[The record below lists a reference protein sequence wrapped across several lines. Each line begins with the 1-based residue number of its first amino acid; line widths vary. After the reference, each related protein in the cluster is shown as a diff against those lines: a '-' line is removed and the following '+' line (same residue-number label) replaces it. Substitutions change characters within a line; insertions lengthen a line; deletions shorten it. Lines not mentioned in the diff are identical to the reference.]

1 MSASLVASATGARH
15 GLVAPPAAVPAS
27 AAQVAGVHHASVP
40 LDADPGRSAGGG
52 VARDADLAA
61 TAAVAESLERWAA
74 SVATLPLRRASTVPA
89 GEQVSP
95 DAWTLHA
102 PDQRRDPAFPHSAA
116 YPADPWLTEA
126 YDLVTNASR
135 WVPAAL
141 VSLTDDF
148 GALAT
153 SSGLA
158 ADPSVT
164 KALLRATQELVERD
178 AYVATWLHQLGGR
191 EVPVPAFA
199 AEVAPLGGVVRAF
212 DCTPRFSPHPVA
224 LVAGTLPLGG
234 SPRHSL
240 GVACRATWAEAV
252 ERAYLEMLQ
261 GTVFVGHV
269 LSAHPEL
276 VGMAPGAVTGF
287 DEHAVYYAAN
297 PRRWDEVPLLRHAE
311 PAPPPPVR
319 APEADPSPEARTGTS
334 GETPGTSGVR
344 TGTPGERPG
353 TSGVTTGTP
362 GERPGTPGE
371 GSSPARQLHRLVTAL
386 GEAGVR
392 LYYRELTTDDCNQLG
407 LRVVRVLSPDL
418 TPLHHDHRWP
428 FLGGTTADV
437 AWRYPEAQQRRGNR
451 PFPSPHPHALG

>member
-1 MSASLVASATGARH
+1 MSARLVASATGARH

-27 AAQVAGVHHASVP
+27 AAQVPGVHHASVP
-40 LDADPGRSAGGG
+40 LDTDPGRSAGGG
-52 VARDADLAA
+52 VARDPELAA
-61 TAAVAESLERWAA
+61 IAAVAEALERWAA
-74 SVATLPLRRASTVPA
+74 SVAPLPLRRASTVPPD
-89 GEQVSP
+89 EQVGQ
-95 DAWTLHA
+95 DAWTLYA
-102 PDQRRDPAFPHSAA
+102 PAQRRDPAFPHATA
-116 YPADPWLTEA
+116 YPEDPWLTEA
-126 YDLVTNASR
+126 FDLATNTSR

-141 VSLTDDF
+141 VSLTADF

-164 KALLRATQELVERD
+164 KALLRATQEIVERD
-178 AYVATWLHQLGGR
+178 AYVTTWLHQLGGR
-191 EVPVPAFA
+191 EVPVPALVD
-199 AEVAPLGGVVRAF
+199 EVAPLGGVVRAF

-234 SPRHSL
+234 APRHSL
-240 GVACRATWAEAV
+240 GVACRATWDEAV
-252 ERAYLEMLQ
+252 ERAHLEMLQ
-261 GTVFVGHV
+261 GTVFVGHT
-269 LSAHPEL
+269 LSAHPDL
-276 VGMAPGAVTGF
+276 VGMAPDAVTGF

-311 PAPPPPVR
+311 PA
-319 APEADPSPEARTGTS
+319 APAPHDPDVA
-334 GETPGTSGVR
+334 PGGR
-344 TGTPGERPG
+344 GGAG
-353 TSGVTTGTP
+353 D
-362 GERPGTPGE
+362 PGTP
-371 GSSPARQLHRLVTAL
+371 ALQLHRLVTAL

-418 TPLHHDHRWP
+418 TPVHHDHRWP

-437 AWRYPEAQQRRGNR
+437 AWRYPDAARRRGVR

>member
-1 MSASLVASATGARH
+1 VSASLVASATGARH
-15 GLVAPPAAVPAS
+15 GLVAPPAVVPAS

-40 LDADPGRSAGGG
+40 LDSDPGRSAGGG

-89 GEQVSP
+89 GEQVNP

-102 PDQRRDPAFPHSAA
+102 PDQRRDPAFPHPAA

-199 AEVAPLGGVVRAF
+199 AEVAPLGGVARAF

-252 ERAYLEMLQ
+252 ERAHLEMLQ

-276 VGMAPGAVTGF
+276 VGMAAGAVTGF

-297 PRRWDEVPLLRHAE
+297 PRRWDDVPLLRHAE
-311 PAPPPPVR
+311 PAPAPPVR
-319 APEADPSPEARTGTS
+319 APVGEPAPEAR
-334 GETPGTSGVR
+334 PGTL
-344 TGTPGERPG
+344 GEA
-353 TSGVTTGTP
+353 
-362 GERPGTPGE
+362 
-371 GSSPARQLHRLVTAL
+371 SSPAQQLHRLVTAL

-437 AWRYPEAQQRRGNR
+437 AWRYPDAQRRRGNR

>member
-15 GLVAPPAAVPAS
+15 GLVAPPAAVPAA
-27 AAQVAGVHHASVP
+27 AAQVPGVHHASVP
-40 LDADPGRSAGGG
+40 LDSDPGRSAGGG

-61 TAAVAESLERWAA
+61 IAAVAESLERWAA
-74 SVATLPLRRASTVPA
+74 SVAPLPLRRASTVPA
-89 GEQVSP
+89 GEQVGP

-102 PDQRRDPAFPHSAA
+102 PDQRRDPAFPHPAA

-126 YDLVTNASR
+126 YDLVTNATR

-178 AYVATWLHQLGGR
+178 AYVTTWLHQLGGR
-191 EVPVPAFA
+191 EVPVPALA

-234 SPRHSL
+234 APRHSV

-252 ERAYLEMLQ
+252 ERAYLELLQ
-261 GTVFVGHV
+261 GTVFVGHM

-311 PAPPPPVR
+311 PAPAPPDPE
-319 APEADPSPEARTGTS
+319 PEADPAPDA
-334 GETPGTSGVR
+334 
-344 TGTPGERPG
+344 
-353 TSGVTTGTP
+353 
-362 GERPGTPGE
+362 RPGTPGARE
-371 GSSPARQLHRLVTAL
+371 GAGQQLHRLVTAL

-437 AWRYPEAQQRRGNR
+437 AWRYPDAERRRGDR